1 VDKKLY
7 VLPSPTTNTLTKNKT
22 QRVVIVCMHSVGR
35 AVGGDMMDLRN
46 QKKVFGDAAYLGVIV
61 AVAIAEIAAADMY
74 PPPPPPLAGAHAE
87 GEERGRKKA

>member
-1 VDKKLY
+1 M
-7 VLPSPTTNTLTKNKT
+7 LPSPTVNTLTNNKT

-46 QKKVFGDAAYLGVIV
+46 QKKVFGDSAYLGVIV

-74 PPPPPPLAGAHAE
+74 PPPPASLAGAHAE
-87 GEERGRKKA
+87 VEERRRKKA